1 MIIYDRLELD
11 NHGVISNDYHY
22 PMHPE
27 HTQEILFDGP
37 NSYGSWLTE
46 INGYSRWSLSALLD
60 TLGVVQPRSD
70 LDLTPRRHLEI
81 TSAVPGCDKFV
92 EIQKLFSLKS
102 KEIF

>member
-11 NHGVISNDYHY
+11 NRGVISNDYNY

-27 HTQEILFDGP
+27 LTTEILFDGP

-46 INGYSRWSLSALLD
+46 INGYSRWRLSALLD

-70 LDLTPRRHLEI
+70 LGLTPRRH
-81 TSAVPGCDKFV
+81 
-92 EIQKLFSLKS
+92 
-102 KEIF
+102 